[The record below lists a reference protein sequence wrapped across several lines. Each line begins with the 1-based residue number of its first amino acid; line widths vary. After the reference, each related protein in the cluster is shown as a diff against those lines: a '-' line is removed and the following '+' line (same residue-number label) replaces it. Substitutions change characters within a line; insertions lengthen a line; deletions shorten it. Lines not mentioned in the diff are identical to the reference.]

1 MDEDSSTQQKTWRQ
15 ACSFGKRNVFR
26 LHLNESR
33 EDFCPGEGRGCKI
46 KKFFFFF
53 FKSETETRFFPST
66 HGTGQNNRFIF
77 HSWRKS
83 ELTDSLV
90 RSWSRSEFRVNF
102 FFTYE
107 VSQNQKCENQTK
119 QGRIRRFLF
128 HSCNWSELKVLFFT
142 HKVGQN

>member
-1 MDEDSSTQQKTWRQ
+1 MGSKLEMDEDSRTEQKTWRQ
-15 ACSFGKRNVFR
+15 AYSFGKRNVFR

-33 EDFCPGEGRGCKI
+33 EDFCPGEGRGCK
-46 KKFFFFF
+46 KKFF
-53 FKSETETRFFPST
+53 FKSETEMRFFPST

-102 FFTYE
+102 FFSPMKYLRIK
-107 VSQNQKCENQTK
+107 SA
-119 QGRIRRFLF
+119 RIRR
-128 HSCNWSELKVLFFT
+128 SRGELDAFYFT
-142 HKVGQN
+142 HAIGQN